1 MKPAVR
7 SSPVIASIPSAT
19 LFGVDGRPVDVE
31 VHVSSGLPAFNIVGL
46 PDASCRESRDRVRAA
61 LLSSE
66 LPWSLKRITV
76 NLAPGG
82 VRKGGAGLDLPIAI
96 GLLVAGG
103 ELPPESVAGLS
114 FIGELGLDGSVRPT
128 AGTVPMVEALQTP
141 GIVVPVGCAQEAMV
155 VGRHTVRVAASLR
168 ELVSCLKGESPWPV
182 PPEPDPVPP
191 PSRHL
196 DLADVRGQQV
206 GRTALEV
213 CAAGG
218 HHLLLSGPPGS
229 GKTMLA
235 ARLPGLLPPLERE
248 DALMATRIHSAA
260 GLALPAG
267 GLVREPPF
275 RAPHH
280 GASFV
285 ALIGG
290 GSSWMR
296 PGEVS
301 MAHSGVLFLDEMGE
315 FPTTILD
322 ALRQPLEEAV
332 VRVARARASVSFPAR
347 FLLVGA
353 TNPCPCG
360 EGGPAGSCR
369 CSDAAR
375 LRYHRRLSGPLLDRF
390 DLRVMV
396 SRPDVRALLGG
407 EPGESTALV
416 AERVASVRE
425 LARARGVRANAEL
438 QAERLDDVAPLTAG
452 ASRLLEHKLRA
463 GSLSARG
470 LHRVRRVARTL
481 ADLAGAGHAIGE
493 EHVCLALG
501 LRADVVSAAV
511 AA

>member
-1 MKPAVR
+1 M
-7 SSPVIASIPSAT
+7 IASIPSAT

-46 PDASCRESRDRVRAA
+46 PDAPCRESRDRVRAA
-61 LLSSE
+61 LLSSD

-96 GLLVAGG
+96 ALLVASG
-103 ELPPESVAGLS
+103 EVPESAVQGLS

-128 AGTVPMVEALQTP
+128 SGTVPMVEALQTP
-141 GIVVPVGCAQEAMV
+141 AIVVPFGCAREAAV
-155 VGRHTVRVAASLR
+155 VGRHSVRVAVSLR
-168 ELVSCLKGESPWPV
+168 ELVSCLKGDSPWPA
-182 PPEPDPVPP
+182 PPDPEPPQPP
-191 PSRHL
+191 GRHL
-196 DLADVRGQQV
+196 DLTDVRGQQV

-235 ARLPGLLPPLERE
+235 ARLPGLLPPLQRE
-248 DALMATRIHSAA
+248 DALVATRIHSAA
-260 GLALPAG
+260 GLTLPPG

-280 GASFV
+280 GASAV
-285 ALIGG
+285 SLIGG
-290 GSSWMR
+290 GSGWMR

-301 MAHSGVLFLDEMGE
+301 MAHGGVLFLDEMGE

-332 VRVARARASVSFPAR
+332 VRVARAKASVAFPAR

-369 CSDAAR
+369 CSDSAR

-407 EPGESTALV
+407 PPGESTAEV
-416 AERVASVRE
+416 AARVAAVRE
-425 LARARGVRANAEL
+425 MARGRGVRANAEL
-438 QAERLDDVAPLTAG
+438 PPERLDEVAPLSKAA
-452 ASRLLEHKLRA
+452 ASLLEEKLRS
-463 GSLSARG
+463 GRLSARG

-481 ADLAGAGHAIGE
+481 ADLADLAGESQVIGE

-501 LRADVVSAAV
+501 LRADVVSAEV

>member
-1 MKPAVR
+1 M
-7 SSPVIASIPSAT
+7 IASIPSAT

-46 PDASCRESRDRVRAA
+46 PDAPCRESRDRVRAA
-61 LLSSE
+61 LLSSD

-82 VRKGGAGLDLPIAI
+82 IRKGGAGLDLPIAI

-103 ELPPESVAGLS
+103 ELSQQSVEGMAFL
-114 FIGELGLDGSVRPT
+114 GELGLDGSVRPT
-128 AGTVPMVEALQTP
+128 AGTVPMVEALQSPT
-141 GIVVPVGCAQEAMV
+141 IVVPVGCAREAAV
-155 VGRHTVRVAASLR
+155 VGRHLVRVASSLR
-168 ELVSCLKGESPWPV
+168 ELVSCLKGDSPWPS
-182 PPEPDPVPP
+182 PPGPETRLPP
-191 PSRHL
+191 RHHL
-196 DLADVRGQQV
+196 DLADVRGQQI

-260 GLALPAG
+260 GLALPPG
-267 GLVREPPF
+267 GLVTESPF

-280 GASFV
+280 GASAV
-285 ALIGG
+285 SLIGG
-290 GSSWMR
+290 GSAWMR

-301 MAHSGVLFLDEMGE
+301 MAHAGVLFLDEMGE
-315 FPTTILD
+315 FPTPILD

-332 VRVARARASVSFPAR
+332 VRVARARASVAFPAR

-407 EPGESTALV
+407 PPGESTAEV
-416 AERVASVRE
+416 AARVAA
-425 LARARGVRANAEL
+425 ARAMARERGVRSNAEL
-438 QAERLDDVAPLTAG
+438 RAERLDEVAPLTPA
-452 ASRLLEHKLRA
+452 ASSLLEHRLRS
-463 GSLSARG
+463 GRLSARG

-481 ADLAGAGHAIGE
+481 ADLAGGHLTIGE

-501 LRADVVSAAV
+501 LRADVVSAEV

>member
-1 MKPAVR
+1 M
-7 SSPVIASIPSAT
+7 IASIPSAT

-46 PDASCRESRDRVRAA
+46 PDAPCRESRDRVRAA
-61 LLSSE
+61 LLSSD

-82 VRKGGAGLDLPIAI
+82 IRKGGAGLDLPIAI
-96 GLLVAGG
+96 GLLVAAG
-103 ELPPESVAGLS
+103 EVPEGAVEGLS

-141 GIVVPVGCAQEAMV
+141 AIVVPFGCAREAAV
-155 VGRHTVRVAASLR
+155 VGRHSVRVAVSLR
-168 ELVSCLKGESPWPV
+168 ELVSCLKGDSPWPS
-182 PPEPDPVPP
+182 PPDPEPPQPP
-191 PSRHL
+191 GRHL
-196 DLADVRGQQV
+196 DLADVRGQHV

-235 ARLPGLLPPLERE
+235 ARLPGLLPPLERD
-248 DALMATRIHSAA
+248 DALIATRIHSAA
-260 GLALPAG
+260 GLPLPPG

-280 GASFV
+280 GASAV
-285 ALIGG
+285 SLIGG
-290 GSSWMR
+290 GSAWMR

-332 VRVARARASVSFPAR
+332 VRVARARASVAFPAR

-407 EPGESTALV
+407 PRGESTAVV
-416 AERVASVRE
+416 AGRVAAVRE
-425 LARARGVRANAEL
+425 MARGRGVRANAEL
-438 QAERLDDVAPLTAG
+438 PPERLDEVAPLSPAAAG
-452 ASRLLEHKLRA
+452 LLEEKLRS
-463 GSLSARG
+463 GRLSARG

-481 ADLAGAGHAIGE
+481 ADLAGGSHVIGE

-501 LRADVVSAAV
+501 LRADVVSAEV